1 MGLLQTLL
9 LNARTL
15 VAGTRPP
22 RDPRQVPLRRRRPGL
37 RRLASAG
44 LAAGAVACALQVL
57 APDPPP
63 GIGSL
68 VAARD
73 LPAGTTLAAADVQ
86 SVLLP
91 AARRPSGAVAPGGA
105 TGRVLASGTRA
116 GEVLTDVRLVGA
128 GLLAGQPGQVAA
140 PVRVADPAA
149 AALAV
154 PGDRVD
160 VLVATQGRPD
170 AEVVVRAATVLAGP
184 ATTSDSGDLLSGD
197 GGLGAGGP
205 SAGSLGAGGV
215 DTSGGGLLVLAVESV
230 QAGRLAGAAA
240 RGVLSITLLPA
251 PLLPPP

>member
-9 LNARTL
+9 LDTRSL

-57 APDPPP
+57 APDPPL
-63 GIGSL
+63 GIASL
-68 VAARD
+68 VVARD

-91 AARRPSGAVAPGGA
+91 AASRPSGAVPPGG
-105 TGRVLASGTRA
+105 TTNRVLASGTRA

-149 AALAV
+149 AALAM

-184 ATTSDSGDLLSGD
+184 APTSDSDLLSGG
-197 GGLGAGGP
+197 GGLGAGG
-205 SAGSLGAGGV
+205 LGAGGV
-215 DTSGGGLLVLAVESV
+215 DTGGGGLLVLAVESA
-230 QAGRLAGAAA
+230 QAARLAGAAA

-251 PLLPPP
+251 LGLPSP